1 MVKGLGTQMITSL
14 IVALI
19 TTWLFAIFY
28 PASTTPSTII
38 IFFVSYCAGI
48 VSEIYNDVKDIKK
61 MDKAILDFIAKSII
75 EIVNKDKEDKN
86 E

>member
-14 IVALI
+14 IVAI
-19 TTWLFAIFY
+19 AVTWLFAIFY

-38 IFFVSYCAGI
+38 IFFVAYLAGM
-48 VSEIYNDVKDIKK
+48 VSEIYNDVKDIKMINEK
-61 MDKAILDFIAKSII
+61 LANFIMNSLI
-75 EIVNKDKEDKN
+75 EVYKEDKD

>member
-1 MVKGLGTQMITSL
+1 MITSL

-19 TTWLFAIFY
+19 TTWLFAVFY

-38 IFFVSYCAGI
+38 IFFASYCAGM

-61 MDKAILDFIAKSII
+61 VNEKLANFIMNSII
-75 EIVNKDKEDKN
+75 EAAKKEDK
-86 E
+86 EC

>member
-1 MVKGLGTQMITSL
+1 MVTSL
-14 IVALI
+14 IVALV

-38 IFFVSYCAGI
+38 IFFVAYLAGM
-48 VSEIYNDVKDIKK
+48 VSEIYNDVKDIKMINEK
-61 MDKAILDFIAKSII
+61 LANFIMNSII
-75 EIVNKDKEDKN
+75 ESVKKEDKD